1 MPGCLDLVSSA
12 PHRLRNP
19 GEGQKTNGNEQAS
32 KREELGKLD
41 EWPQVN
47 GNELIETDEQG

>member
-1 MPGCLDLVSSA
+1 
-12 PHRLRNP
+12 
-19 GEGQKTNGNEQAS
+19 GNEQAS

-47 GNELIETDEQG
+47 GNEL